1 MLIIRAAFLHWTLV
15 FWLYTWLC
23 KIQSLIIIRDMLVL
37 TLIDSIYSSHY
48 WDVFL
53 GIHWQRMISSPGI
66 ILSIRP
72 LLPRQCQEK
81 RLYLSLKW
89 CKIPG
94 LRKSLVP
101 RGDVFPNTPL
111 LLTVYG
117 YIYILF
123 GQIVLSVNLLSA
135 IYCCNI
141 SLKVATVQRE
151 HWTMYA
157 WNIWQVLGIPHFC
170 NFFIPPCFGCCFL
183 IGMAYLVLGWH
194 TWCLEHLGWW
204 ICWDE
209 IWIGMMIWKMFLVIS
224 RGFVFIF
231 SE

>member
-94 LRKSLVP
+94 LGKSLVP
-101 RGDVFPNTPL
+101 RGMYFPIHPSSWQCTDTFTFCLVKLFFRSICSPQ
-111 LLTVYG
+111 
-117 YIYILF
+117 YIA
-123 GQIVLSVNLLSA
+123 A
-135 IYCCNI
+135 IY
-141 SLKVATVQRE
+141 
-151 HWTMYA
+151 H
-157 WNIWQVLGIPHFC
+157 
-170 NFFIPPCFGCCFL
+170 
-183 IGMAYLVLGWH
+183 
-194 TWCLEHLGWW
+194 
-204 ICWDE
+204 
-209 IWIGMMIWKMFLVIS
+209 
-224 RGFVFIF
+224 
-231 SE
+231 